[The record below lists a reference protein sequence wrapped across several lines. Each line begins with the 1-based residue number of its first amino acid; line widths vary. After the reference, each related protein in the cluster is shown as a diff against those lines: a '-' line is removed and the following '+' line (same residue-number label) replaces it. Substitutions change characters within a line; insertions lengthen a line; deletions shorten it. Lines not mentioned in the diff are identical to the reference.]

1 MIILDSN
8 NKSLQIVLGSAVT
21 TNQLHFSASF
31 ADTISASAASGASGG
46 LTNNTTPVTLVA
58 APACSTQRKVKSF
71 SVQNA
76 DTACAKLSIIYNDN
90 GNLRN
95 IFVITLNAG
104 DNLVYEDSKGFAVF
118 TNAGS
123 LKRANGTSTGLVSVA
138 NNCNIPTQNNIG
150 SSWVHKLAD
159 EYQ

>member
-1 MIILDSN
+1 MIILESH
-8 NKSLQIVLGSAVT
+8 NKSLQLVLGSAVT

-90 GNLRN
+90 G
-95 IFVITLNAG
+95 T
-104 DNLVYEDSKGFAVF
+104 
-118 TNAGS
+118 
-123 LKRANGTSTGLVSVA
+123 
-138 NNCNIPTQNNIG
+138 
-150 SSWVHKLAD
+150 
-159 EYQ
+159 